1 MCEVEEDT
9 TPRNEFFVI
18 LIPIIQVKSN
28 FLPLKS

>member
-9 TPRNEFFVI
+9 TRNEFFVI